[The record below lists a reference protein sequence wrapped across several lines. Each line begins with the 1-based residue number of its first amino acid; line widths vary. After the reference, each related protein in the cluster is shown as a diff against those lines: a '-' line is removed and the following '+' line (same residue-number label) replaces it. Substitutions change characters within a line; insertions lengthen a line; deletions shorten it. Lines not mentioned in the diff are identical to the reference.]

1 MANEQEQLKMLLT
14 LFVEMLIRKGANPK
28 LGPKEALET
37 EIPNEAC
44 KAEKPKQASLA
55 KQNLISSQTN
65 LAMLLTQVVEKLIQT
80 KEC

>member
-28 LGPKEALET
+28 EALET

-44 KAEKPKQASLA
+44 EAEKPKQASLA